1 MSRKKRKML
10 KRDIQPELKHNSVL
24 LMKFINKLMIG
35 WKKRTSENIVYK
47 ALDKLGEKLNI
58 DALEAFTKS
67 LQLVSPK
74 MEVKSRRVGGA
85 TYQVP
90 IQVSKERAQTLAMRW
105 VIANAR
111 KRKSKSMSEKL
122 YDELYD
128 SYNETGTSIKKKI
141 DTHKMAEANKAFSHF
156 RF

>member
-1 MSRKKRKML
+1 MSRKKRKL
-10 KRDIQPELKHNSVL
+10 AKRDIQPDLKYNSSL
-24 LMKFINKLMIG
+24 LMKFINKVMIG
-35 WKKRTSENIVYK
+35 GKKSVSEKIVYGS
-47 ALDKLGEKLNI
+47 LEKLEKKLNI
-58 DALEAFTKS
+58 NGLDAFNKS
-67 LQLVSPK
+67 LQLVCPK

-90 IQVSKERAQTLAMRW
+90 VQVSKERAQALAMRW
-105 VIANAR
+105 IIANAR
-111 KRKSKSMSEKL
+111 KRKSKSMIDKL
-122 YDELYD
+122 YDELHD